1 MSVKNQDDIQQSNS
15 AYSADQSNPVAWSSR
30 IDVHHLGGD
39 IAAEPAAGSEN
50 FRKRGSSKIEK
61 EIIWAV
67 VVLYAGIIACFAG
80 LHLFG
85 LTLG

>member
-1 MSVKNQDDIQQSNS
+1 MTTTPTTEARSS
-15 AYSADQSNPVAWSSR
+15 ATRPVAWSSR
-30 IDVHHLGGD
+30 IDVHHLGGESTH
-39 IAAEPAAGSEN
+39 ASATPGTS
-50 FRKRGSSKIEK
+50 RKRGSSKIER

-67 VVLYAGIIACFAG
+67 VVLYAGLIACFAG

>member
-1 MSVKNQDDIQQSNS
+1 MSTKKQQTVRSMPN
-15 AYSADQSNPVAWSSR
+15 VWSSR
-30 IDVHHLGGD
+30 VELISLGRED
-39 IAAEPAAGSEN
+39 QNADPKRAGED
-50 FRKRGSSKIEK
+50 RHRARTSKIEK

-80 LHLFG
+80 LHIYG

>member
-1 MSVKNQDDIQQSNS
+1 MSTKNLQHSSTSPN
-15 AYSADQSNPVAWSSR
+15 VWSSR
-30 IDVHHLGGD
+30 LELNNLGTDAPGMEASRRND
-39 IAAEPAAGSEN
+39 EPMRA
-50 FRKRGSSKIEK
+50 RTSKIEK

-80 LHLFG
+80 LHLYG

>member
-1 MSVKNQDDIQQSNS
+1 MTPEHPTTDATPTV
-15 AYSADQSNPVAWSSR
+15 WSSR
-30 IDVHHLGGD
+30 LKLNSLGVAPSNPEG
-39 IAAEPAAGSEN
+39 AERPQAKQS
-50 FRKRGSSKIEK
+50 RRGRTSKIER

-80 LHLFG
+80 LHLYG